1 MECIRVVIEGR
12 VQGVGFR
19 YHTCAEARALGLN
32 GWVCNRPD
40 GRVEAEF
47 EGSEDAVQ
55 SMLAWCQRG
64 PAMAR
69 VSRVVTVSRI
79 AVDTPSYE
87 DFHMR
92 SD

>member
-19 YHTCAEARALGLN
+19 YHTCAEARALGVN
-32 GWVCNRPD
+32 GWVRNCPD

-47 EGSEDAVQ
+47 EGSEDALQ
-55 SMLAWCQRG
+55 AMLAWCQRG

-69 VSRVVTVSRI
+69 VSRVVTERQRP
-79 AVDTPSYE
+79 AT
-87 DFHMR
+87 R
-92 SD
+92 SS